1 METDKGVIGAN
12 LRAAQPTT
20 DPQDLARSEM
30 MRLICREADKSFFH
44 FRGNYIGHLKEDETV
59 DYYRQPPSD
68 TLHALDSTP
77 DGLTQAQADERL
89 ARDVEKF
96 MAGVRKLLRR
106 PVTEAQ
112 LGAMTSLAY
121 NIGIGAFGS
130 STLLR
135 LFNAGQTDLA
145 AAQFAVWR
153 RAGGKVLQ
161 GLVNRRADERR
172 VFEGGA

>member
-1 METDKGVIGAN
+1 MTALAHAMALIKRWEGCRLVAYKCPAGIWTIGWGSTGPGITGGV
-12 LRAAQPTT
+12 RW
-20 DPQDLARSEM
+20 
-30 MRLICREADKSFFH
+30 
-44 FRGNYIGHLKEDETV
+44 
-59 DYYRQPPSD
+59 
-68 TLHALDSTP
+68 
-77 DGLTQAQADERL
+77 TQAQADERL

-96 MAGVRKLLRR
+96 MVGVRKLLRR

>member
-1 METDKGVIGAN
+1 MTALAHAMALIRRWEGCRLVAYKCPAGVWTIGW
-12 LRAAQPTT
+12 
-20 DPQDLARSEM
+20 
-30 MRLICREADKSFFH
+30 
-44 FRGNYIGHLKEDETV
+44 G
-59 DYYRQPPSD
+59 
-68 TLHALDSTP
+68 STGP
-77 DGLTQAQADERL
+77 GITEGVRWTQAQADERL
-89 ARDVEKF
+89 AQDVEKF
-96 MAGVRKLLRR
+96 MVGVRKLLRR

-121 NIGIGAFGS
+121 NIGLGAFGS

-153 RAGGKVLQ
+153 RAGGKVVQ

-172 VFEGGA
+172 TFEGRA

>member
-1 METDKGVIGAN
+1 MTALAHAMALIRRWEGCRLVAYKCPAGIWTIGWGSTGHGITDGV
-12 LRAAQPTT
+12 RW
-20 DPQDLARSEM
+20 
-30 MRLICREADKSFFH
+30 
-44 FRGNYIGHLKEDETV
+44 
-59 DYYRQPPSD
+59 
-68 TLHALDSTP
+68 
-77 DGLTQAQADERL
+77 TQAQADERL

-96 MAGVRKLLRR
+96 MVGVRKLLRR

>member
-1 METDKGVIGAN
+1 MPAPSPEQALRPAGTRGGQLPNEAHMTALAHAMALIRRWEGCRLVAYKCPAGIWTIGWGSTGPGITEGV
-12 LRAAQPTT
+12 RW
-20 DPQDLARSEM
+20 
-30 MRLICREADKSFFH
+30 
-44 FRGNYIGHLKEDETV
+44 
-59 DYYRQPPSD
+59 
-68 TLHALDSTP
+68 
-77 DGLTQAQADERL
+77 TQAQADERL

-96 MAGVRKLLRR
+96 MVGVRKLLRR

>member
-1 METDKGVIGAN
+1 MALIKRWEGCRLVAYKCPAGVWTIGW
-12 LRAAQPTT
+12 
-20 DPQDLARSEM
+20 
-30 MRLICREADKSFFH
+30 
-44 FRGNYIGHLKEDETV
+44 G
-59 DYYRQPPSD
+59 
-68 TLHALDSTP
+68 STGP
-77 DGLTQAQADERL
+77 GITEGVRWTQAQADERL

-96 MAGVRKLLRR
+96 MVGVRKLLRR

-145 AAQFAVWR
+145 GAQFAVWR
-153 RAGGKVLQ
+153 RAGGKVLP

-172 VFEGGA
+172 VFEGVA

>member
-1 METDKGVIGAN
+1 MTALAHAMALIKRWEGCRLVAYKCPAGIWTIGWGSTGPGISEGV
-12 LRAAQPTT
+12 RW
-20 DPQDLARSEM
+20 
-30 MRLICREADKSFFH
+30 
-44 FRGNYIGHLKEDETV
+44 
-59 DYYRQPPSD
+59 
-68 TLHALDSTP
+68 
-77 DGLTQAQADERL
+77 TQAQADERL

-96 MAGVRKLLRR
+96 MVGVRKLLRR

>member
-1 METDKGVIGAN
+1 MTALAHAMALIKRWEGCRLVAYKCPAGIWTIGWGSTGPGITEGV
-12 LRAAQPTT
+12 RW
-20 DPQDLARSEM
+20 
-30 MRLICREADKSFFH
+30 
-44 FRGNYIGHLKEDETV
+44 
-59 DYYRQPPSD
+59 
-68 TLHALDSTP
+68 
-77 DGLTQAQADERL
+77 TQAQADERL

-96 MAGVRKLLRR
+96 MVGVRKLLRR
-106 PVTEAQ
+106 PATDAQ

>member
-1 METDKGVIGAN
+1 MTALAHAMALIRRWEGCRLVAYKCPAGIWTIGWGSTGPGISEGV
-12 LRAAQPTT
+12 RW
-20 DPQDLARSEM
+20 
-30 MRLICREADKSFFH
+30 
-44 FRGNYIGHLKEDETV
+44 
-59 DYYRQPPSD
+59 
-68 TLHALDSTP
+68 
-77 DGLTQAQADERL
+77 TQAQADERL

-96 MAGVRKLLRR
+96 MVGVRKLLRR

-135 LFNAGQTDLA
+135 LFNAGQADLA

-153 RAGGKVLQ
+153 RAGGKVLP

>member
-1 METDKGVIGAN
+1 MTALAHAIALIKRWEGCRLVAYKCPAGIWTIGWGSTGPGITEGV
-12 LRAAQPTT
+12 RW
-20 DPQDLARSEM
+20 
-30 MRLICREADKSFFH
+30 
-44 FRGNYIGHLKEDETV
+44 
-59 DYYRQPPSD
+59 
-68 TLHALDSTP
+68 
-77 DGLTQAQADERL
+77 TQAQADERL

-96 MAGVRKLLRR
+96 MVGVRKLLRR

>member
-1 METDKGVIGAN
+1 MTALAHAMALIKRWEGCRLVAYKCPAGVWTIGWGATGPGITEGV
-12 LRAAQPTT
+12 RW
-20 DPQDLARSEM
+20 
-30 MRLICREADKSFFH
+30 
-44 FRGNYIGHLKEDETV
+44 
-59 DYYRQPPSD
+59 
-68 TLHALDSTP
+68 
-77 DGLTQAQADERL
+77 TQAQADERL

-96 MAGVRKLLRR
+96 MVGVRKLLRR

-172 VFEGGA
+172 VYEGAA

>member
-1 METDKGVIGAN
+1 MTALAHAMALIRRWEGCRLVAYKCPAGIWTIGWGSTGPGITEGV
-12 LRAAQPTT
+12 RW
-20 DPQDLARSEM
+20 
-30 MRLICREADKSFFH
+30 
-44 FRGNYIGHLKEDETV
+44 
-59 DYYRQPPSD
+59 
-68 TLHALDSTP
+68 
-77 DGLTQAQADERL
+77 TQAQADERL

-96 MAGVRKLLRR
+96 MVGVRKLLRR

-153 RAGGKVLQ
+153 RAGGKVLR

>member
-1 METDKGVIGAN
+1 MTALAHAMALIKRWEGCRLVAYKCPAGVWTIGWGATGPGITEGV
-12 LRAAQPTT
+12 RW
-20 DPQDLARSEM
+20 
-30 MRLICREADKSFFH
+30 
-44 FRGNYIGHLKEDETV
+44 
-59 DYYRQPPSD
+59 
-68 TLHALDSTP
+68 
-77 DGLTQAQADERL
+77 TQAQADERL

-96 MAGVRKLLRR
+96 MVGVRKLLRR

-121 NIGIGAFGS
+121 NIGLGAFAG

-153 RAGGKVLQ
+153 RAGGKVLS

-172 VFEGGA
+172 VFEGAA

>member
-1 METDKGVIGAN
+1 MTALAHAMALIRRWEGCRLVAYKCPAGIWTIGWGSTGPGITEGV
-12 LRAAQPTT
+12 RW
-20 DPQDLARSEM
+20 
-30 MRLICREADKSFFH
+30 
-44 FRGNYIGHLKEDETV
+44 
-59 DYYRQPPSD
+59 
-68 TLHALDSTP
+68 
-77 DGLTQAQADERL
+77 TQAQADERL

-96 MAGVRKLLRR
+96 MVGVRKLLRR

>member
-1 METDKGVIGAN
+1 MTALAHAMALIKRWEGCRLVAYKCPAGIWTIGWGSTGPGITEGV
-12 LRAAQPTT
+12 RW
-20 DPQDLARSEM
+20 
-30 MRLICREADKSFFH
+30 
-44 FRGNYIGHLKEDETV
+44 
-59 DYYRQPPSD
+59 
-68 TLHALDSTP
+68 
-77 DGLTQAQADERL
+77 TQAQADERL

-96 MAGVRKLLRR
+96 MVGVRKLLRR

-153 RAGGKVLQ
+153 RAGGKVLP

>member
-1 METDKGVIGAN
+1 MV
-12 LRAAQPTT
+12 
-20 DPQDLARSEM
+20 
-30 MRLICREADKSFFH
+30 
-44 FRGNYIGHLKEDETV
+44 
-59 DYYRQPPSD
+59 
-68 TLHALDSTP
+68 
-77 DGLTQAQADERL
+77 
-89 ARDVEKF
+89 
-96 MAGVRKLLRR
+96 GVRKLLRR

>member
-1 METDKGVIGAN
+1 MTALAHAMALIKRWEGCRLVAYKCPAGVWTIGW
-12 LRAAQPTT
+12 
-20 DPQDLARSEM
+20 
-30 MRLICREADKSFFH
+30 
-44 FRGNYIGHLKEDETV
+44 G
-59 DYYRQPPSD
+59 
-68 TLHALDSTP
+68 STGP
-77 DGLTQAQADERL
+77 GITEGVRWTQAQADERL

-96 MAGVRKLLRR
+96 MVGVRKLLRR

>member
-1 METDKGVIGAN
+1 MTALAHAMALIKRWEGCRLVAYKCPAGVWTIGWGATGPGITEGV
-12 LRAAQPTT
+12 RW
-20 DPQDLARSEM
+20 
-30 MRLICREADKSFFH
+30 
-44 FRGNYIGHLKEDETV
+44 
-59 DYYRQPPSD
+59 
-68 TLHALDSTP
+68 
-77 DGLTQAQADERL
+77 TQAQADERL

-96 MAGVRKLLRR
+96 MVGVRKLLRR

-153 RAGGKVLQ
+153 LAGGKVLP

-172 VFEGGA
+172 VFEGAA

>member
-1 METDKGVIGAN
+1 MTALAHAMALIKRWEGCRLVAYKCPAGVWTIGWGATGPGITEGV
-12 LRAAQPTT
+12 RW
-20 DPQDLARSEM
+20 
-30 MRLICREADKSFFH
+30 
-44 FRGNYIGHLKEDETV
+44 
-59 DYYRQPPSD
+59 
-68 TLHALDSTP
+68 
-77 DGLTQAQADERL
+77 TQAQADERL

-96 MAGVRKLLRR
+96 MVGVRKLLRR

-135 LFNAGQTDLA
+135 LLNAGQTDLA

-153 RAGGKVLQ
+153 RAGGKVLP

-172 VFEGGA
+172 VFEGAA